1 MTEKQHWHC
10 SPPCCAVRLSHIPRK
25 RFAGGLQLY
34 QILLDTKLSLRTKTK
49 QCFKYLN
56 INHFSAFFSLLPQ
69 LERHISEQCPLT
81 EVTCPYAKAGCPY
94 KVHNMYEV

>member
-1 MTEKQHWHC
+1 M
-10 SPPCCAVRLSHIPRK
+10 P
-25 RFAGGLQLY
+25 
-34 QILLDTKLSLRTKTK
+34 
-49 QCFKYLN
+49 LN

-94 KVHNMYEV
+94 KVHDMYEV

>member
-1 MTEKQHWHC
+1 MLRVVLYVSLTSPEKYLLVDSSFTKFYLMQ
-10 SPPCCAVRLSHIPRK
+10 SYLSEQKPNNV
-25 RFAGGLQLY
+25 
-34 QILLDTKLSLRTKTK
+34 SMP
-49 QCFKYLN
+49 LN

-94 KVHNMYEV
+94 KVHDMYEV